1 MVDELRFSVVVP
13 TYNRAAMLR
22 QVLERLM
29 AQAYPREAFE
39 VIVVDDA
46 SPDDTPRLLAELQA
60 SLPLRHLRHPHN
72 RGQAA
77 GRNWGIKEARG
88 GFVAFTDDDCQPPPD
103 WLEHL
108 ERLLEE
114 NPGCA
119 GVGGLQL
126 PLEVETLASRF
137 WQARA
142 DIWAK
147 VGDRPFEVTLQRFV
161 APGTNNVAYRRD
173 VLLRLGGFC
182 EELRDGEDA
191 DLNWRLLEMGERLLL
206 DPSLQVRHHDP
217 QTTKDLWR
225 QFTHE
230 GANVVPYLM
239 RHGGYRRV
247 VRVGVRRSLELVGV
261 LGLLGSLAQP
271 GLLVLPLLYL
281 VLVLFLRRRW
291 MRHASGPGG
300 GVQFALLILMHEMAT
315 SLGFFRGALSY
326 LTRRLRPA

>member
-1 MVDELRFSVVVP
+1 MAPRFSVVVP
-13 TYNRAAMLR
+13 TYRRAAMLR
-22 QVLERLM
+22 GLLERLM
-29 AQAYPREAFE
+29 GQAFPREAFV

-46 SPDDTPRLLAELQA
+46 SPDETPQMLAELQRHW
-60 SLPLRHLRHPHN
+60 PLRHLRHPAN

-77 GRNWGIKEARG
+77 GRNWGIREARG
-88 GFVAFTDDDCQPPPD
+88 HFVAFTDDDCQPPPD
-103 WLEHL
+103 WLAHL
-108 ERLLEE
+108 QRLLEE
-114 NPGCA
+114 HPGCA

-126 PLEVETLASRF
+126 PIDVRTPASRF

-147 VGDRPFEVTLQRFV
+147 VGDRPYEVTLGRFV

-173 VLLRLGGFC
+173 VLLKLGGFC

-217 QTTKDLWR
+217 ETVGQLWR

-230 GANVVPYLM
+230 GANIFPYLM
-239 RHGGYRRV
+239 RRGHRSRALRVAARRF
-247 VRVGVRRSLELVGV
+247 LEPLA
-261 LGLLGSLAQP
+261 LLTLAGAFVQP
-271 GLLVLPLLYL
+271 PLAAVPLLYA
-281 VLVLFLRRRW
+281 VLVLLLRRRW
-291 MRHASGPGG
+291 LGHASGPGE
-300 GVQFALLILMHEMAT
+300 GVQFALLTLMHEMAT

-326 LTRRLRPA
+326 LSRRLSPA